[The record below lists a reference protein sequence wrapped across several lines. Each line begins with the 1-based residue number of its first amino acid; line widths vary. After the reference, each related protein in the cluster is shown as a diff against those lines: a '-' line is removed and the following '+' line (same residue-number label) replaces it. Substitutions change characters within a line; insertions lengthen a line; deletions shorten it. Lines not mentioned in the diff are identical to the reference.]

1 MTVTIDDVRTYWDDR
16 PCNVR
21 HSKKEVG
28 TREYFDEV
36 EAKRY
41 TAEPH
46 IPDFAGFSDTNGKKV
61 LEVGCG
67 MATEGI
73 NFVRAGAQYTGTDL
87 SQESIDLAFSRFVSY
102 NMEGQL
108 YKGNAEELSSVVP
121 VDTYDLIYSFGVIH
135 HSPEPKKIISEIKK
149 YMNSYSTLKIML
161 YAKDSWK
168 GAMIR
173 SGLDQPEAQY
183 GCPIANTYNRQEV
196 FDLLEG
202 FRITGY
208 EQNHIFPYRIEPY
221 KKGLFIK
228 EPWFE
233 AMPDEV
239 FNSLKQQLGWHLLIT
254 AKLED

>member
-1 MTVTIDDVRTYWDDR
+1 MTATIEDVKKYWDDR

-21 HSKKEVG
+21 HSTKEVG

-36 EAKRY
+36 EKKRY

-46 IPDFAGFSDTNGKKV
+46 IPAFAEFSRWNGKKV

-87 SQESIDLAFSRFVSY
+87 SKESIDLAFSRFVSY
-102 NMEGQL
+102 NVEGQL
-108 YKGNAEELSSVVP
+108 RTGNAEELSSFVP
-121 VDTYDLIYSFGVIH
+121 VETYDLIYSFGVIH
-135 HSPEPKKIISEIKK
+135 HSPNPEKIISEIKK
-149 YMNSYSTLKIML
+149 YMNKDSLLKIML

-168 GAMIR
+168 NAMIR
-173 SGLDQPEAQY
+173 ADLDQPEAQY
-183 GCPIANTYNRQEV
+183 GCPIANTYNFQDV
-196 FDLLEG
+196 QNLLKG
-202 FRITGY
+202 FRLIGY
-208 EQNHIFPYRIEPY
+208 EQRHIFPYRIEPY

-233 AMPDEV
+233 AMPDKV
-239 FNSLKQQLGWHLLIT
+239 FNALQFQLGWHLLIT

>member
-1 MTVTIDDVRTYWDDR
+1 
-16 PCNVR
+16 
-21 HSKKEVG
+21 
-28 TREYFDEV
+28 
-36 EAKRY
+36 
-41 TAEPH
+41 
-46 IPDFAGFSDTNGKKV
+46 
-61 LEVGCG
+61 
-67 MATEGI
+67 
-73 NFVRAGAQYTGTDL
+73 
-87 SQESIDLAFSRFVSY
+87 
-102 NMEGQL
+102 
-108 YKGNAEELSSVVP
+108 
-121 VDTYDLIYSFGVIH
+121 
-135 HSPEPKKIISEIKK
+135 KKILSEIKK
-149 YMNSYSTLKIML
+149 YMHSRSFLKIML

-196 FDLLEG
+196 IDLLEG

-233 AMPDEV
+233 AMPDKV
-239 FNSLKQQLGWHLLIT
+239 FNALKQQLGWHLLIT

>member
-1 MTVTIDDVRTYWDDR
+1 MTATIEEVKKFWDDR

-21 HSKKEVG
+21 HSTKDVG
-28 TREYFDEV
+28 TRDYFDEV
-36 EAKRY
+36 EKKRY

-46 IPDFAGFSDTNGKKV
+46 IPAFAEFSRWNGKKV

-87 SQESIDLAFSRFVSY
+87 SKESIDLAFSRFVSY
-102 NMEGQL
+102 NVEGQL
-108 YKGNAEELSSVVP
+108 YTGNAEELSSFVP
-121 VDTYDLIYSFGVIH
+121 VETYDLIYSFGVIH
-135 HSPEPKKIISEIKK
+135 HSPHPEKIVSEIKN
-149 YMNSYSTLKIML
+149 YMNKDSLLKIML

-168 GAMIR
+168 SAMIR
-173 SGLDQPEAQY
+173 ADLDQPEAQY
-183 GCPIANTYNRQEV
+183 GCPIANTYNFQDV
-196 FDLLEG
+196 QNLLKG
-202 FRITGY
+202 FRITGC
-208 EQNHIFPYRIEPY
+208 EQRHIFPYRIEPY

-233 AMPDEV
+233 AMPDNV
-239 FNSLKQQLGWHLLIT
+239 FNALQFQLGWHLLIT

>member
-1 MTVTIDDVRTYWDDR
+1 MTATIEDVRKYWDDR
-16 PCNVR
+16 PCNVQ
-21 HSKKEVG
+21 HSEKQKG
-28 TREYFDEV
+28 SIEYFDEV

-41 TAEPH
+41 AAEPH
-46 IPDFAGFSDTNGKKV
+46 IVPWVDFPRWSGKKV

-87 SQESIDLAFSRFVSY
+87 SKESIDLAFSRFVSY
-102 NMEGQL
+102 NVEGQFHT
-108 YKGNAEELSSVVP
+108 GDAEELSSFVP
-121 VDTYDLIYSFGVIH
+121 VEPYDLVYSFGVIH
-135 HSPEPKKIISEIKK
+135 HSPEPKKILSEIKK
-149 YMNSYSTLKIML
+149 YMNKDSTLKIML

-196 FDLLEG
+196 FELLEG

-239 FNSLKQQLGWHLLIT
+239 FNALKQQLGWHLLIT

>member
-1 MTVTIDDVRTYWDDR
+1 MTATIEEVKKYWDDR

-21 HSKKEVG
+21 HSDKERG

-36 EAKRY
+36 EKKRY
-41 TAEPH
+41 TVEPH
-46 IPDFAGFSDTNGKKV
+46 IPAFAEFSRWNGKKV

-102 NMEGQL
+102 NVEGQL
-108 YKGNAEELSSVVP
+108 RTGNAEELSSFVP
-121 VDTYDLIYSFGVIH
+121 VETYDLIYSFGVIH
-135 HSPEPKKIISEIKK
+135 HSPNPEKIISEIKK
-149 YMNSYSTLKIML
+149 YMNKDSLLKIML

-168 GAMIR
+168 NAMIR
-173 SGLDQPEAQY
+173 ADLDQPEAQY
-183 GCPIANTYNRQEV
+183 GCPIANTYNFQDV
-196 FDLLEG
+196 QNLLKG
-202 FRITGY
+202 FRIVGY
-208 EQNHIFPYRIEPY
+208 EQRHIFPYRIEPY

-233 AMPDEV
+233 AMPDKV
-239 FNSLKQQLGWHLLIT
+239 FDALQFQLGWHLLIT

>member
-1 MTVTIDDVRTYWDDR
+1 MTTTIEDVRKYWDDR
-16 PCNVR
+16 PCNVL
-21 HSKKEVG
+21 HSDKEKG

-36 EAKRY
+36 ERKRY

-46 IPDFAGFSDTNGKKV
+46 IPAFAEFSRWNGKKV

-87 SQESIDLAFSRFVSY
+87 SKESIDLAFSRFVSY
-102 NMEGQL
+102 NVEGQL
-108 YKGNAEELSSVVP
+108 RTGNAEELSSFVP
-121 VDTYDLIYSFGVIH
+121 VETYDLIYSFGVIH
-135 HSPEPKKIISEIKK
+135 HSPNPEKIISEIKK
-149 YMNSYSTLKIML
+149 YMNKDSLLKIML

-168 GAMIR
+168 NAMIR
-173 SGLDQPEAQY
+173 ADLDQPEAQY
-183 GCPIANTYNRQEV
+183 GCPIANTYNFQDV
-196 FDLLEG
+196 QNLLKG
-202 FRITGY
+202 FRLIGY
-208 EQNHIFPYRIEPY
+208 EQRHIFPYRIEPY

-233 AMPDEV
+233 AMPDKV
-239 FNSLKQQLGWHLLIT
+239 FNALQFQLGWHLLIT